1 VFDYFDF
8 LSVLWRWHQKALT
21 FYQLK
26 RVGSNTAKI
35 LKSVSSPLMIKVR
48 LVKTNTSQRLHR
60 SSWGDNMS
68 EVLEQTSLEKVL
80 THY

>member
-1 VFDYFDF
+1 
-8 LSVLWRWHQKALT
+8 
-21 FYQLK
+21 
-26 RVGSNTAKI
+26 
-35 LKSVSSPLMIKVR
+35 MIKVR

-80 THY
+80 THYWGTKYAWIWHDTYYGSGGL